1 MNKTDINKG
10 LQTIFTKYRNEGIRE
25 NDCKTEL
32 EMLFWRLLHEVDKY
46 GTNDFS
52 YMSKKEQLNVI
63 YKHYGIESNAHK
75 EFAKE
80 KNGVIIRN
88 LPANDKY
95 TLIDAGSFAEGDYWC
110 CENCGRAIRNWNE
123 VQNESGAKFMV
134 GSECISTVLK
144 YDNTPDWETSQ
155 KIAELNKEKNF
166 MQKVRKTLRDGGR
179 IELTET
185 GKHYYIYDSNNRY
198 LGHFSMVLY
207 DKYNRR
213 GLKKEG

>member
-1 MNKTDINKG
+1 M
-10 LQTIFTKYRNEGIRE
+10 TKKQRF
-25 NDCKTEL
+25 EL
-32 EMLFWRLLHEVDKY
+32 
-46 GTNDFS
+46 
-52 YMSKKEQLNVI
+52 I
-63 YKHYGIESNAHK
+63 YKHYGIESNVHK
-75 EFAKE
+75 EFVKE
-80 KNGVIIRN
+80 SNGVIIRN

-110 CENCGRAIRNWNE
+110 CENCGRVIRNWNE
-123 VQNESGAKFMV
+123 VRNESGAKFMV

-144 YDNTPDWETSQ
+144 YDKTPDWETSQ

-198 LGHFSMVLY
+198 LGHFSVVLY